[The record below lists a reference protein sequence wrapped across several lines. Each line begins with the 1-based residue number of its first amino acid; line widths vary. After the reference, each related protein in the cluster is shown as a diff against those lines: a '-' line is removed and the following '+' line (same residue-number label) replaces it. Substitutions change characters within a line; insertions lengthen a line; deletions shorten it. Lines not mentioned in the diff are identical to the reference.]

1 MNQSDKSEPANNVE
15 IANSVGVDSKG
26 VHNLQLYAEIVNNM
40 QVGICVWQWV
50 NPLDI
55 TAFKLIASNPF
66 AEQLTNRP
74 LRTLIGQR
82 IQDCFPNI
90 SRENLELFVRV
101 IRSKQSESQPELDYS
116 DEFAPESFYSYKAF
130 PLPEQC
136 VGVALENITECQL
149 SQRLLQES
157 EERFR
162 ATFEQAAVGIA
173 HVDLDGRWL
182 RANQKLCDILGYTR
196 EELLMQKFQDITYPD
211 DLESDLQSIRQLLT
225 LEIQT
230 YSMKKRYIHR
240 DGSPIWVYLT
250 VSLVSSESQPK
261 YFLSVIEEIGDRKQ
275 AELVLQER
283 ANELTRLNTILA
295 QTTTLLNKR
304 KQEMDQFAYV
314 ASHDLKAPL
323 RAIANLS
330 VFLEEDLSGQL
341 PPENLHQ
348 LQLLR
353 GRVNRMEGLINGLLE
368 YSRVGRTQ
376 SAIQTVNVA
385 ELLSEIIDSL
395 APPSTFSIEIA
406 PGMPTLKTQRLLLMQ
421 VFANLLSNAIKHHDR
436 LDGHIKI
443 SVKDLARCY
452 QFSVT
457 DDGPGIA
464 SEYHEK
470 IFTIFQT
477 LQAGDTK
484 ENTGIGL
491 SIVKKIVETEG
502 GTIRVKSQSG
512 LGATFC
518 FTWPK

>member
-1 MNQSDKSEPANNVE
+1 MFPGAVNGYTEE
-15 IANSVGVDSKG
+15 IHS
-26 VHNLQLYAEIVNNM
+26 LQLYTQLVSNM
-40 QVGICVWQWV
+40 PVGICVWQWG
-50 NPLDI
+50 NSQDI
-55 TAFKLIASNPF
+55 TDFKLIASNPV

-74 LRTLIGQR
+74 LATLIGKR
-82 IQDCFPNI
+82 IQECFPNF
-90 SRENLELFVRV
+90 SRENLELFARV
-101 IRSKQSESQPELDYS
+101 IRSKQMEAQLELYYT
-116 DEFAPESFYSYKAF
+116 DEFVSERFYSYKAF
-130 PLPEQC
+130 PIAEQC
-136 VGVALENITECQL
+136 VGVVFEITECQL
-149 SQRLLQES
+149 SQRALQVS

-173 HVDLDGRWL
+173 HVDLAGRWL
-182 RANQKLCDILGYTR
+182 RVNQKLCDIVGYSR
-196 EELLMQKFQDITYPD
+196 EELLARTFQDITYPP
-211 DLESDLQSIRQLLT
+211 DLETDLQYVRQLLA

-230 YSMKKRYIHR
+230 CSMEKRYIHR
-240 DGSPIWVYLT
+240 NGLPIWVYVT
-250 VSLVSSESQPK
+250 VSLVRSESHPK
-261 YFLSVIEEIGDRKQ
+261 YLLAVIEEIGDRKQ
-275 AELVLQER
+275 AELVLQDK
-283 ANELTRLNTILA
+283 ASELTRLNTILA

-330 VFLEEDLSGQL
+330 VWIEEDLSGQL

-376 SAIQTVNVA
+376 TAIQTVDVA
-385 ELLSEIIDSL
+385 QLLSEIIDSL
-395 APPSTFSIEIA
+395 APPPTFSIEIA
-406 PGMPTLKTQRLLLMQ
+406 PEMPTLNTQRLLLGQ

-436 LDGHIKI
+436 PDGHIKI
-443 SVKDLARCY
+443 SVQDQGRCY

-464 SEYHEK
+464 PEYHEK

-477 LQAGDTK
+477 LQARDTK

-502 GTIRVKSQSG
+502 GTIHVQSQEG
-512 LGATFC
+512 AGATFC
-518 FTWPK
+518 FTWQK

>member
-1 MNQSDKSEPANNVE
+1 MNQSQKSDTADSIE
-15 IANSVGVDSKG
+15 ISNSVIADTNE
-26 VHNLQLYAEIVNNM
+26 VHTLQLDAEIVNNM
-40 QVGICVWQWV
+40 QVGVCVWQWV
-50 NPLDI
+50 NPPDI

-66 AEQLTNRP
+66 AEQITNRP
-74 LRTLIGQR
+74 LHTLIGQQ

-90 SRENLELFVRV
+90 SKENLGLFARV
-101 IRSKQSESQPELDYS
+101 ILSKQSESQAQLDYS
-116 DEFAPESFYSYKAF
+116 DEFLPESFYSYKAF

-136 VGVALENITECQL
+136 VGVTFENITECQL
-149 SQRLLQES
+149 SQRVLQES

-182 RANQKLCDILGYTR
+182 RVNQKLCDIVGYTR
-196 EELLMQKFQDITYPD
+196 EELLARTFQDITYPD
-211 DLESDLQSIRQLLT
+211 DLEGDLQAVRQLLAGD
-225 LEIQT
+225 IQT
-230 YSMKKRYIHR
+230 YSMEKRYIHR
-240 DGSPIWVYLT
+240 NGSPIWVDLT
-250 VSLVSSESQPK
+250 VSLVHSESQPK
-261 YFLSVIEEIGDRKQ
+261 YFLSVIEEISDRKQ

-283 ANELTRLNTILA
+283 ASELTRLNTILA

-330 VFLEEDLSGQL
+330 VWIEEDLSGQL
-341 PPENLHQ
+341 PPENLRQ

-376 SAIQTVNVA
+376 AAIQTVNVA
-385 ELLSEIIDSL
+385 ELLNEIIDSL

-406 PGMPTLKTQRLLLMQ
+406 PGMPTLKTQRLILMQ

-436 LDGHIKI
+436 PDGHIKI
-443 SVKDLARCY
+443 SVKDLGRCY

-464 SEYHEK
+464 PEYHEK
-470 IFTIFQT
+470 IFIIFQT
-477 LQAGDTK
+477 LQARDTK

-502 GTIRVKSQSG
+502 GTINVQSQEG
-512 LGATFC
+512 HGATFC

>member
-66 AEQLTNRP
+66 AEQLTNRS

-149 SQRLLQES
+149 SQIVLQES

-182 RANQKLCDILGYTR
+182 RVNQKLCDILGYTR

-230 YSMKKRYIHR
+230 YSMEKRYIHR

-323 RAIANLS
+323 R
-330 VFLEEDLSGQL
+330 
-341 PPENLHQ
+341 
-348 LQLLR
+348 
-353 GRVNRMEGLINGLLE
+353 
-368 YSRVGRTQ
+368 
-376 SAIQTVNVA
+376 
-385 ELLSEIIDSL
+385 
-395 APPSTFSIEIA
+395 
-406 PGMPTLKTQRLLLMQ
+406 
-421 VFANLLSNAIKHHDR
+421 
-436 LDGHIKI
+436 
-443 SVKDLARCY
+443 
-452 QFSVT
+452 
-457 DDGPGIA
+457 
-464 SEYHEK
+464 
-470 IFTIFQT
+470 
-477 LQAGDTK
+477 
-484 ENTGIGL
+484 
-491 SIVKKIVETEG
+491 
-502 GTIRVKSQSG
+502 
-512 LGATFC
+512 
-518 FTWPK
+518 